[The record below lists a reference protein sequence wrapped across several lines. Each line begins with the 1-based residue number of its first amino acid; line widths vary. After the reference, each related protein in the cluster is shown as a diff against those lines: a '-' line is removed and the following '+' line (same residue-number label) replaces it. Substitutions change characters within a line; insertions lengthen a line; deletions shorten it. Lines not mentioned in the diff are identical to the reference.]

1 MNIQTLQQALEDI
14 EKAWRLDYITSDVLP
29 AIQAIRNEI
38 AKHQKELL
46 EAKHHVRPKPN
57 NPRLPAHK
65 PAYCGA
71 VRST

>member
-38 AKHQKELL
+38 AKHQMHSPTFSDRVKTST
-46 EAKHHVRPKPN
+46 PWS
-57 NPRLPAHK
+57 PR
-65 PAYCGA
+65 
-71 VRST
+71 